1 MKRERTLNNAEVS
14 EQVSKEK
21 KELAIQRAKERAR
34 TARWDLNI
42 AIFLFAVLIIV
53 IVLLFQ
59 GVTLE
64 VVAPIAVVGLGM
76 VWLVGWR
83 QGRQLFERFR
93 EEELTKLEY
102 ERSKKVEET
111 VEEAVQRALRS
122 RLH

>member
-1 MKRERTLNNAEVS
+1 MDNAEVS

-21 KELAIQRAKERAR
+21 EELAIQRAKERAR

-64 VVAPIAVVGLGM
+64 VVAPIAVIGLGL

-102 ERSKKVEET
+102 ERSRKVEET

>member
-1 MKRERTLNNAEVS
+1 MDNAEVP
-14 EQVSKEK
+14 EQVKKEK
-21 KELAIQRAKERAR
+21 EELAIQRAKERAR

-64 VVAPIAVVGLGM
+64 IVAPIAVIGLAM

-111 VEEAVQRALRS
+111 VEEAVQRALRA
-122 RLH
+122 RWR

>member
-1 MKRERTLNNAEVS
+1 MDNAEAP
-14 EQVSKEK
+14 EQVSEEQ

-64 VVAPIAVVGLGM
+64 VVAPIAAVGLGM

-93 EEELTKLEY
+93 EEELAKLEY

-111 VEEAVQRALRS
+111 IEEAVQRALRS

>member
-1 MKRERTLNNAEVS
+1 MNNAEVS

-21 KELAIQRAKERAR
+21 EELAIQRAKERAR

-64 VVAPIAVVGLGM
+64 VVAPIAVIGLGL

-102 ERSKKVEET
+102 ERSRKVEET

>member
-1 MKRERTLNNAEVS
+1 VGVLENTKS
-14 EQVSKEK
+14 PEQVNKENE
-21 KELAIQRAKERAR
+21 ELAIRRARERAR

-64 VVAPIAVVGLGM
+64 IVAPIAVVGLAL

-93 EEELTKLEY
+93 EEELMKLEY
-102 ERSKKVEET
+102 ERSRKVEET
-111 VEEAVQRALRS
+111 VEEAVQRALRA
-122 RLH
+122 RRR